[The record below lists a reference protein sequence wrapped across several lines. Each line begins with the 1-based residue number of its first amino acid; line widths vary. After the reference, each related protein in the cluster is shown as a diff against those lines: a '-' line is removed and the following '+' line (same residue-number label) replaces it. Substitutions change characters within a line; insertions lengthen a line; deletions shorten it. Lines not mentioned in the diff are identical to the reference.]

1 MSGVSNVHIGALA
14 VDGRGVKVQTVVSLP
29 LAIAL
34 LCCGVV
40 LVVNCPFK
48 LVTRLLSPHVRRNY
62 HVWAEAWMERP
73 DLSGHYGGW
82 QALDATPQEPSP
94 HSPSGVFTL
103 GPAPVVAVKEGRDI
117 RYLHKS
123 RIWC

>member
-1 MSGVSNVHIGALA
+1 MLILGLKQHCLVAEECLVHKLAGLKGDKATVS
-14 VDGRGVKVQTVVSLP
+14 T
-29 LAIAL
+29 
-34 LCCGVV
+34 C
-40 LVVNCPFK
+40 
-48 LVTRLLSPHVRRNY
+48 RNY

-103 GPAPVVAVKEGRDI
+103 GPAPVIAVKEGRDI
-117 RYLHKS
+117 RYWHTS
-123 RIWC
+123 RTWCDFITFC